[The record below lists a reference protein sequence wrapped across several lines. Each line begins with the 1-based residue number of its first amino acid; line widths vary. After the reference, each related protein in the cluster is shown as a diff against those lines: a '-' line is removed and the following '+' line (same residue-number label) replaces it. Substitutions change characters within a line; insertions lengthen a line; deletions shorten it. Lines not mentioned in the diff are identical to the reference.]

1 MKTFSVAES
10 KQKIYRYCGYQE
22 RSHQEV
28 RSKLYT
34 YGLRTTDVEEILS
47 HLITEGYLNEERYAK
62 TFAGGKFRMKQWG
75 RNKIVHM
82 LESKGVSK
90 NCIKSGLREIDES
103 AYRATLRELLQKQGK
118 RGAASSNIYTYRDKL
133 AQFAI
138 RKGFEPDLVWEVL
151 REIAPG

>member
-10 KQKIYRYCGYQE
+10 KQKIYRYCAYQE

-34 YGLRTTDVEEILS
+34 YGLRTADVEEILTQ
-47 HLITEGYLNEERYAK
+47 LITEGYLNEERYAK
-62 TFAGGKFRMKQWG
+62 AFAGGKFRMKQWG
-75 RNKIVHM
+75 RNRIAHT
-82 LESKGVSK
+82 LESKGISR

-103 AYRATLRELLQKQGK
+103 TYRATLKNVLQKQAE
-118 RGAASSNIYTYRDKL
+118 RGDTSSNIFSFRDKL

-138 RKGFEPDLVWEVL
+138 RRGFEPDLVWEVL
-151 REIAPG
+151 REMLPG